1 MKLPRAFDCLATAAP
16 RRFAAAA
23 FFPVPRPPARC
34 CPGFCVL
41 PPPPPVLNVICNVPR
56 GTNGDVG
63 DSDSEGAFF
72 VGVFFVGVFAPP
84 NFFPLATTTLTF
96 FPTFCPPLGPGV
108 FFPPGRDSCAF
119 FAFAFASVCAFSL
132 MPRFFART
140 AARLSDDFAATALI
154 FAFFGAFFAGVVA
167 PFFGAFFG
175 AFFGTFFGA
184 FLGCGE
190 RGERSGGEVGGG
202 RRQGIVRSNA

>member
-1 MKLPRAFDCLATAAP
+1 
-16 RRFAAAA
+16 
-23 FFPVPRPPARC
+23 
-34 CPGFCVL
+34 
-41 PPPPPVLNVICNVPR
+41 
-56 GTNGDVG
+56 
-63 DSDSEGAFF
+63 
-72 VGVFFVGVFAPP
+72 
-84 NFFPLATTTLTF
+84 
-96 FPTFCPPLGPGV
+96 
-108 FFPPGRDSCAF
+108 
-119 FAFAFASVCAFSL
+119 
-132 MPRFFART
+132 
-140 AARLSDDFAATALI
+140 LI